1 MRQVQLLGILFHIS
15 NEFLDVIWRKIFSS
29 HDQDRLLHDQPDRL
43 EVGVRLVGEVG
54 IKRYRNCVG
63 SQMPDLDGVTIR
75 TGAHSPQRTG
85 GAAGAC
91 DILHDNL
98 LPERARHMIAD
109 DPGRDVART
118 PSRER
123 RDHLDGP
130 RRPRLCS
137 CDLRDGGQRD
147 CARGH
152 AQESASWKF
161 HFHHRFSPWGERAM
175 KGPDDGS
182 YDEFTSPAIG
192 TTTAAESPARRRKS
206 KRFTFTTNPPFR
218 LWQDVAQRVGRNRFI
233 APLVAQC
240 PQYRVGPRDKA
251 IAPYTRSPQF
261 GPAQPI
267 EVCLDS

>member
-1 MRQVQLLGILFHIS
+1 MLEARSAPLDIQSLEDIEVKLLLEAVSLRYGYDFREYAAAPLRRSITTGMAGEGVSTIS
-15 NEFLDVIWRKIFSS
+15 AY
-29 HDQDRLLHDQPDRL
+29 QDRLLHDQPDRL

-54 IKRYRNCVG
+54 IKRYRNRVG

-130 RRPRLCS
+130 RRPLGR
-137 CDLRDGGQRD
+137 
-147 CARGH
+147 
-152 AQESASWKF
+152 
-161 HFHHRFSPWGERAM
+161 
-175 KGPDDGS
+175 
-182 YDEFTSPAIG
+182 
-192 TTTAAESPARRRKS
+192 ARRS
-206 KRFTFTTNPPFR
+206 S
-218 LWQDVAQRVGRNRFI
+218 G
-233 APLVAQC
+233 
-240 PQYRVGPRDKA
+240 
-251 IAPYTRSPQF
+251 
-261 GPAQPI
+261 
-267 EVCLDS
+267 